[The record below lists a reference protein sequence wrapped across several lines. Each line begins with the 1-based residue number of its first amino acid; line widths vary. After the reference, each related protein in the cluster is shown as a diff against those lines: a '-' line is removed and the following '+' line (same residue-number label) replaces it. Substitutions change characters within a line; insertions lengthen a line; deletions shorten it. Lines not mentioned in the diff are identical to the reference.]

1 MPGRIVMDSHA
12 APHTNGLKTDLPTM
26 ADTAPAQHNQ
36 HNARNGT
43 IKEEEKLLPPEL
55 EHWAHTYVPMGKLL
69 ERMAQQCYFELGDLV
84 EQMADLNIAAPQTNG
99 ASTSAPDVSKASV
112 DKKLRLMNFANTQ
125 QARFIKAL
133 VLSDWARN
141 MGDMDKLIEL
151 RMWLTQQD
159 EASSLV
165 ANSIVNMKNN
175 MVAAKMPHPNIE
187 GALELLSTSK
197 APWLPDLGYIAPK
210 PLSAQKLLKTLRDMN
225 FVLSVRLNLH
235 EQLPSHFCNYSIANG
250 RATFVVPD
258 EFELDLAVTDEDTTS
273 PFYFIDIRF
282 LFSDAPPLPDGYARQ
297 SLEGKVNQI
306 LQLEGLSAAYEFLH
320 GFVLTH
326 KISLLRRQA
335 FELSRTRWTERLHVE
350 PIHRS
355 LVVQYWTGQ
364 PGGKSWIEVGI
375 VKGSNGQSSERA
387 HTPAR
392 LNIRWFRAGKEVFDA
407 RFDIDATNPSM
418 EQILN
423 QVTAAHMTLRLATV
437 RDQIVAISPPN
448 SALAINLNASSTDPN
463 ACALSTKLGQHGSE
477 TTLRIIPVNGNIS
490 ISPVSSASIDV
501 ERRLNADPS
510 IDAAQI
516 VSYLNCKLVQDQIAR
531 QAVQAGWL
539 LMPTDKQADINKI
552 FQEQIV
558 RRTTFTR
565 HGWGGDWA
573 ICLTISLQ
581 GVKWWIVHLTS
592 TSPTSRI
599 ITTTETLSIPS
610 TTKLF
615 DRQTLML
622 IESRAV
628 AQVSLSNISSQL
640 RAQKIS
646 HEIRHVAA
654 SASAQAN
661 TSSSPLSSSTTTAVI
676 GMKFED
682 VMQPSS
688 PAERKT
694 WTPWCGSTMVL
705 THHGVDETA
714 KDAVKV
720 IHVLKT
726 TLTPQTAETLSPL
739 INKPVQDISFSP
751 NGILALALHTHF
763 GVDLLQLIKTKL
775 HAVERL
781 ASCLS
786 ALKSRNFAVE
796 KATMQGLVFVYSA
809 SSAPLTL
816 KAGIAFTDQ
825 GIYLRFPETHDNETP
840 HRRILPLLQKLL
852 EAPVACKSLREETRR
867 FEKLLHLLH
876 ATTPLFSAFTTIENK
891 DMSGQKCKA
900 FSRSLVQHRLV
911 YYKPCHAMTLE
922 IEFRR
927 KDGKDF
933 WSVTLVRNTPD
944 DDKEKTLDLLGKAWQ
959 GKDLP
964 GVKGFR
970 SGIIADVEVIG
981 DVLLS
986 IDQVVR
992 GEVEGGSGDGDGQDI
1007 VVLD

>member
-1 MPGRIVMDSHA
+1 MDSHA

-26 ADTAPAQHNQ
+26 ADTAPAQHN
-36 HNARNGT
+36 ALSIGYSNGT
-43 IKEEEKLLPPEL
+43 IKEEDELLPPEL

-99 ASTSAPDVSKASV
+99 ASTSAPDVSKA
-112 DKKLRLMNFANTQ
+112 
-125 QARFIKAL
+125 RFIKAL

-159 EASSLV
+159 EATSLV
-165 ANSIVNMKNN
+165 ANSIVNMKTN
-175 MVAAKMPHPNIE
+175 MVAAKMPNPNIE

-335 FELSRTRWTERLHVE
+335 FELSRTRWTECLHVE

-392 LNIRWFRAGKEVFDA
+392 LNIRWFRAGKEVPDV
-407 RFDIDATNPSM
+407 RFDIDAANPSM

-423 QVTAAHMTLRLATV
+423 QVTAAHMTLRLGTV

-448 SALAINLNASSTDPN
+448 SALAIDLNVSSTDPN

-477 TTLRIIPVNGNIS
+477 TILRIIPVNGNIS

-516 VSYLNCKLVQDQIAR
+516 VTYLNCKLVQDQITR

-539 LMPTDKQADINKI
+539 LMPTDKQADTNKV

-565 HGWGGDWA
+565 HGWGEDWA

-581 GVKWWIVHLTS
+581 GVKWWIVHLTY

-599 ITTTETLSIPS
+599 ITTAETLAIPS

-615 DRQTLML
+615 DRQTVML

-640 RAQKIS
+640 RAQNIS

-688 PAERKT
+688 PVERKT
-694 WTPWCGSTMVL
+694 WIPWCGSTMVL

-714 KDAVKV
+714 KDTVKV

-751 NGILALALHTHF
+751 NGILALALPTHF

-775 HAVERL
+775 SAVERL

-796 KATMQGLVFVYSA
+796 KATMQGLVFVYS
-809 SSAPLTL
+809 SPSAPFTL
-816 KAGIAFTDQ
+816 KAGIAFTNQ
-825 GIYLRFPETHDNETP
+825 GIHLRFPAAHDNETP

-852 EAPVACKSLREETRR
+852 ETPVSCTSPLQESAR
-867 FEKLLHLLH
+867 FENLLNLLH
-876 ATTPLFSAFTTIENK
+876 ATTPLFSAFTRIENK
-891 DMSGQKCKA
+891 DSSGKQCKA

-911 YYKPCHAMTLE
+911 YSEPLHPMVLE

-927 KDGKDF
+927 KEGKDF
-933 WSVTLVRNTPD
+933 WSVTLVKNTPD
-944 DDKEKTLDLLGKAWQ
+944 SAEKKEKSLDLLAKAWQ

-970 SGIIADVEVIG
+970 SGIIADVDAIG
-981 DVLLS
+981 KILIA
-986 IDQVVR
+986 IDEVVR
-992 GEVEGGSGDGDGQDI
+992 GEEPRVGNGNGNGDGQDI

>member
-1 MPGRIVMDSHA
+1 MDSHA
-12 APHTNGLKTDLPTM
+12 APQTNGLKTDWPAM
-26 ADTAPAQHNQ
+26 ADTAPTQD
-36 HNARNGT
+36 NALSNGYSNGT
-43 IKEEEKLLPPEL
+43 DKEEEKLLPPEL

-84 EQMADLNIAAPQTNG
+84 EQMADLNIAAPQQTNG
-99 ASTSAPDVSKASV
+99 ASTAAPDMSKTSV

-165 ANSIVNMKNN
+165 ANTIVNMKNN
-175 MVAAKMPHPNIE
+175 MVAAKMPNPNIE

-326 KISLLRRQA
+326 KINLLRRQA
-335 FELSRTRWTERLHVE
+335 FELSRTRWTECLHVE

-375 VKGSNGQSSERA
+375 VKGNSGQTSDRQ

-392 LNIRWFRAGKEVFDA
+392 LNIRWFKAGKEVPDA
-407 RFDIDATNPSM
+407 RFDIDAANPSM

-516 VSYLNCKLVQDQIAR
+516 VSYLNCKLVQDQITR
-531 QAVQAGWL
+531 QAIQAGWL
-539 LMPTDKQADINKI
+539 LMPTDKQADTTKI

-565 HGWGGDWA
+565 HGWGEDWA

-581 GVKWWIVHLTS
+581 GARWWIVHLTS
-592 TSPTSRI
+592 PSPTSRI
-599 ITTTETLSIPS
+599 ITTAETLAIPA

-615 DRQTLML
+615 DRHTLML

-654 SASAQAN
+654 SASSQAN
-661 TSSSPLSSSTTTAVI
+661 TSSSPLSSSTTTAII
-676 GMKFED
+676 GIKFED

-688 PAERKT
+688 TSERKT
-694 WTPWCGSTMVL
+694 WSPWCGSTMVL

-726 TLTPQTAETLSPL
+726 TLTPQTAEILSPL
-739 INKPVQDISFSP
+739 TNRPAQDISFGP

-775 HAVERL
+775 SAVERL

-786 ALKSRNFAVE
+786 ALKSRNLRVE
-796 KATMQGLVFVYSA
+796 KAAMQGLVFVYSA
-809 SSAPLTL
+809 SPAL
-816 KAGIAFTDQ
+816 KAGIVFTEQ
-825 GIYLRFPETHDNETP
+825 GIQFRFAAEDQDTP

-852 EAPVACKSLREETRR
+852 EAPEGCKSMREETRR
-867 FEKLLHLLH
+867 FEKLLDLLH
-876 ATTPLFSAFTTIENK
+876 ATTPLFSAFKTNEK
-891 DMSGQKCKA
+891 HDASGKSCKG
-900 FSRSLVQHRLV
+900 FSRSLAHHRLI
-911 YYKPCHAMTLE
+911 YSSPLRPMALD
-922 IEFRR
+922 IELRR
-927 KDGKDF
+927 KDAKDF
-933 WSVTLVRNTPD
+933 WSVTLVKSTPEAE
-944 DDKEKTLDLLGKAWQ
+944 KEKSLDVLGRAWQ
-959 GKDLP
+959 GKDLA

-970 SGIIADVEVIG
+970 SGIIADLEVIG
-981 DVLLS
+981 DVLLA
-986 IDQVVR
+986 IDEVVR
-992 GEVEGGSGDGDGQDI
+992 SEATETGGGGGSGQDI